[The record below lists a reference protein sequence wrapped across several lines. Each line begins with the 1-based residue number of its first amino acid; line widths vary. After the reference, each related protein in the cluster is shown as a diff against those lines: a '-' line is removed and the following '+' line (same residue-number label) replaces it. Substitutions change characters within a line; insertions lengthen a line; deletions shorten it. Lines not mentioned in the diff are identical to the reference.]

1 MAIIQKIM
9 LRSVKKHVGSAVPLL
24 ACSRSYHYGT
34 SGSVR
39 DAGGDVA
46 GGSKENSYFYRL
58 ELEQLRKIQELREK
72 TIKNVKYEIIKP
84 SQIPQIQKL
93 MYESSYP
100 REPMVK
106 HLGLNKGLHSIPDT
120 DKIIEDLLAN
130 YNMSIVAIDKTTNMP
145 VGCAING
152 EFSMKDVRPQMTSE
166 QLEGMWNLK
175 DESYAP
181 VMAIRQHIDNLG
193 GSNVF
198 HELQTDKVFMM
209 KFFTSVPELSKL
221 GFATAL
227 TSRVIQLASALGYK
241 GIKTTVSHEAAV
253 KSCLDNGMKVMAETS
268 FQDFTYKG
276 RKVFQGA
283 QGGVSFL
290 AMKIN

>member
-1 MAIIQKIM
+1 M
-9 LRSVKKHVGSAVPLL
+9 G
-24 ACSRSYHYGT
+24 
-34 SGSVR
+34 
-39 DAGGDVA
+39 
-46 GGSKENSYFYRL
+46 
-58 ELEQLRKIQELREK
+58 K

-152 EFSMKDVRPQMTSE
+152 EFY
-166 QLEGMWNLK
+166 LK

-268 FQDFTYKG
+268 FQDFNYKG
-276 RKVFQGA
+276 SKVFQGA